1 MREKICFKSQ
11 NIKKTQ
17 IVCKDV
23 RVRGDAHRCYRQ
35 IFRVFCSKL

>member
-17 IVCKDV
+17 IVSKDV
-23 RVRGDAHRCYRQ
+23 TVRGYAHRCYRQ